1 MTPYQ
6 TIIRRFAV
14 ILLTGLLLESC
25 AVQEQGRTNGEV
37 AEELDQT
44 ISVTTLNQAEVY
56 QGTPSDDRQRL
67 IADVAHA
74 RDATSCVFDPGL
86 ERPST
91 PRPHDSNFFSH
102 SHSLVPK
109 S

>member
-25 AVQEQGRTNGEV
+25 AVQEQGRTNDEV

-67 IADVAHA
+67 IADLLFDGLQAL
-74 RDATSCVFDPGL
+74 DADRL
-86 ERPST
+86 
-91 PRPHDSNFFSH
+91 
-102 SHSLVPK
+102 
-109 S
+109 